1 VAAAFF
7 GKFLG
12 GSTTAGTGFSF
23 LGKGLP
29 GAFTAAAFLAG
40 TGAAFLTGLAG
51 AFFTGLAGAFLAG
64 AFLAGAFLAGAFFA
78 ALAGAFFTG
87 LVGAFFTGLAGAFF
101 TAFFTG
107 LAALVG
113 LLCLFVPMAAQV
125 SPVWANEP
133 LPAVRLARLPPMLA
147 LTSVKRVD

>member
-1 VAAAFF
+1 
-7 GKFLG
+7 
-12 GSTTAGTGFSF
+12 
-23 LGKGLP
+23 
-29 GAFTAAAFLAG
+29 
-40 TGAAFLTGLAG
+40 LAG
-51 AFFTGLAGAFLAG
+51 AFLTGLAGAFLAG
-64 AFLAGAFLAGAFFA
+64 AFLAGAFLAGAFLAGAF
-78 ALAGAFFTG
+78 LAGAFFTA
-87 LVGAFFTGLAGAFF
+87 LAGAFFTGLAGAFF

-107 LAALVG
+107 LAGLVG

>member
-1 VAAAFF
+1 MAAAFF

-29 GAFTAAAFLAG
+29 GAFTAAAFFTGVDAAFFTGLAGAFLAG
-40 TGAAFLTGLAG
+40 TFLAGAFLAGAFLAG

-64 AFLAGAFLAGAFFA
+64 AF
-78 ALAGAFFTG
+78 
-87 LVGAFFTGLAGAFF
+87 FTGLAG
-101 TAFFTG
+101 
-107 LAALVG
+107 LAG
-113 LLCLFVPMAAQV
+113 LLFLFVPMAAQV
-125 SPVWANEP
+125 SPVRANEP